1 MIQRIKNVGKKLL
14 SKSMYNGI
22 ILQMNYLNDFIL
34 YKRHSSIFNLNTFN
48 KIESE
53 ITLRYHSIEKGFLH
67 KITRPRFAKK
77 RVKELIDLLKQIEL
91 NNYSKRVHIQSALL
105 SLCRYYDFHLN
116 EAVDISDYFKRE
128 DYDIFKS
135 LLELNV
141 KPIKYHTDKSFF
153 EYRNSDFSIFSKSRA
168 SVRDFTGV
176 KISNELLEKVV
187 ELANHAPSVCNR
199 QPVNVHLVENKNY
212 IDKILE
218 IQDGLKGYSSKLSQ
232 VLVITCDRNYFYS
245 IGERHQLY
253 TDGGIYI
260 MNLLYSLHFYGIGA
274 CPAHWGMP
282 YQADVKVMKL
292 LNLKDSEQII
302 SLVAIGVPTSEFST
316 TLSLRRSSNENL
328 IIHS

>member
-1 MIQRIKNVGKKLL
+1 LTLQFIHDFR
-14 SKSMYNGI
+14 MY
-22 ILQMNYLNDFIL
+22 
-34 YKRHSSIFNLNTFN
+34 YKHSSVFKMDTYG

-199 QPVNVHLVENKNY
+199 QPVNVHLVENKSY